1 MRYETDRLI
10 LKDISEEEVYELLDY
25 MKRNE
30 TFLEKWEPKRD
41 EKFYSKENMRNLILK
56 ENQSNL
62 KKESLILYIFKKEDE
77 KRIIGSVRLNNI
89 IYGIFLSCFLGY
101 RLDYKEINN
110 GYMTEAVKKLIEV
123 AFKEYN
129 LHRIE
134 GNIIP
139 TNKPSIKVLEKLGFI
154 CEGLSPKYL
163 KINGKWE
170 DHMHYVILN
179 EELE

>member
-1 MRYETDRLI
+1 MRYKTDRLI
-10 LKDISEEEVYELLDY
+10 LRDISEEEVYELSDY
-25 MKRNE
+25 MKRNKD
-30 TFLEKWEPKRD
+30 FLEKWEPKRD
-41 EKFYSKENMRNLILK
+41 EKFYSIANMKELIIKENLLN
-56 ENQSNL
+56 S

-139 TNKPSIKVLEKLGFI
+139 TNKSSIRVVEKLGFV
-154 CEGLSPKYL
+154 CEGLSTKYL

>member
-1 MRYETDRLI
+1 MRYKTDRLI
-10 LKDISEEEVYELLDY
+10 LRDISEEEVYELSDY
-25 MKRNE
+25 MKRN
-30 TFLEKWEPKRD
+30 KD
-41 EKFYSKENMRNLILK
+41 
-56 ENQSNL
+56 
-62 KKESLILYIFKKEDE
+62 
-77 KRIIGSVRLNNI
+77 
-89 IYGIFLSCFLGY
+89 FLGY

-139 TNKPSIKVLEKLGFI
+139 TNKSSIRVVEKLGFV
-154 CEGLSPKYL
+154 CEGLSTKYL